1 MSSIT
6 NSEPLSI
13 ASIIIFVV
21 FVPPV
26 TYCLWRHGKR
36 GLIGWFYIQTLC
48 IIRIAGNVLA
58 LHAYHTHST
67 GSLTTVILQNIGL
80 APLLLGSVGIL
91 HEA

>member
-1 MSSIT
+1 L
-6 NSEPLSI
+6 E
-13 ASIIIFVV
+13 
-21 FVPPV
+21 
-26 TYCLWRHGKR
+26 
-36 GLIGWFYIQTLC
+36 
-48 IIRIAGNVLA
+48 